1 MRGVAVAVPP
11 PPAPLPRLRCPPAAT
26 ADRCGGGGVSPHLAA
41 AVRQQGPWTRPGPWR
56 CLLCGQSSPAGGVP
70 GFTSHY
76 VIHHYPER
84 HCA

>member
-1 MRGVAVAVPP
+1 MS
-11 PPAPLPRLRCPPAAT
+11 PR
-26 ADRCGGGGVSPHLAA
+26 LAA

-56 CLLCGQSSPAGGVP
+56 CLLCGQSSPAGGLP